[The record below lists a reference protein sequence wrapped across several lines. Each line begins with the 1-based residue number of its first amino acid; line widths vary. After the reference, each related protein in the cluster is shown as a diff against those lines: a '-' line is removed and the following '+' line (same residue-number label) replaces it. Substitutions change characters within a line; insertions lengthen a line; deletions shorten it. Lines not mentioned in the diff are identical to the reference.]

1 MLRVIGVLIALIGLI
16 MVGLSGDNVRAPNNS
31 RLTIGLVLMLAGA
44 LIAVFATEVGLMMGW
59 IRP

>member
-16 MVGLSGDNVRAPNNS
+16 LVGLSGDNVRAPSSS
-31 RLTIGLVLMLAGA
+31 RLTIGLILMLVGVAMA
-44 LIAVFATEVGLMMGW
+44 AFATQVGLMLGW

>member
-16 MVGLSGDNVRAPNNS
+16 LVGLSGDNVRAPSSS
-31 RLTIGLVLMLAGA
+31 RLTIGLILMLVGVAM
-44 LIAVFATEVGLMMGW
+44 AVFATQVGLMLGW